1 MTYRVDYERDVDG
14 YWTATIDESQG
25 VSCVT
30 QGRGLAQ
37 ARKRIREALAL
48 ALALDDAKAAQAAEL
63 VESFDLP
70 AKADA

>member
-48 ALALDDAKAAQAAEL
+48 ALDDAKAAQAAEL